1 MSSVVDISIY
11 VTDEQVTEKIGLS
24 SKDRMIISEI
34 TESGSGSGTPVF
46 PPPDN
51 CVDIEKKAIATATT
65 RKSPLDLDIKSGR
78 PKVKALVD
86 EFVTNESSPA
96 NRVIVGAC
104 GPLSLMD
111 AVRATASDYSKKAEG
126 PSVTFY
132 HEVRIF
138 SRF

>member
-1 MSSVVDISIY
+1 MSSAVDISIY
-11 VTDEQVTEKIGLS
+11 VTDEQVTEKIAVS

-34 TESGSGSGTPVF
+34 TESGSGSSTPVC
-46 PPPDN
+46 PPLDN

-78 PKVKALVD
+78 PNVKDLVD
-86 EFVTNESSPA
+86 EFITNESSPA

-132 HEVRIF
+132 HEVCIF